1 MLGSSS
7 EFLSIFFFF
16 FFSKKKYL
24 QWILKHY
31 FFSILISE
39 FLGEIRTTHLII
51 SLLMSYLLILYLP
64 ILSWQEVGSLPLVD
78 IRHSLVCMNNFLQP
92 SRVGVKAP
100 YSWPLRKTQPKP
112 GQPENWPFFTV
123 SWWRDGFTQLSLGM
137 KIFILRGEQ
146 EVAPKLSG
154 PRFLWECCLA
164 ALHGPPRFVLWCLL
178 LVFT

>member
-1 MLGSSS
+1 MNSKTLLFFYFNFWIPWWNQNHSS
-7 EFLSIFFFF
+7 
-16 FFSKKKYL
+16 Y
-24 QWILKHY
+24 Y
-31 FFSILISE
+31 IS
-39 FLGEIRTTHLII
+39 T
-51 SLLMSYLLILYLP
+51 LLMLYLLILYLP